1 MTTAILDT
9 LITVDE
15 VSRHLGD
22 PGWVIADCR
31 YNLMDPEA
39 GRRAYLEAHLP
50 GARYVHLHDDLA
62 GEPITDHGRHP
73 LPSPQALTELF
84 GRLGIDESV
93 QVVVYDHADA
103 GIAARLWWLLR
114 YMGHEAVAVM
124 DGGFRAWESA
134 GLATESG
141 ATDAAP
147 KIFRGQA
154 RGEWLVILE
163 QVLAQACLVDARDG
177 ARYRGEKEP
186 LDPVAGH
193 IPGARSHPY
202 RDNVHPDGR
211 FRSPQELKARFEQTL
226 GRQAPES
233 AVYYCGSG
241 VTACQLLLA
250 AAHAGLPPGRLY
262 AGSWS
267 EWCAD
272 PGRPVAT
279 GPDPGPPQRP

>member
-1 MTTAILDT
+1 MTTESLDT
-9 LITVDE
+9 LITVDD
-15 VSRHLGD
+15 VSDHLGD
-22 PGWVIADCR
+22 PNWVIADCR
-31 YNLMDPEA
+31 YKLSDPEA
-39 GRRAYLEAHLP
+39 GRMAYLAAHVP
-50 GARYVHLHDDLA
+50 GACYVHLHDDLA
-62 GEPITDHGRHP
+62 GKPLTDHGRHP

-84 GRLGIDESV
+84 SRLGIDESV
-93 QVVVYDHADA
+93 QVVVYDQADA

-134 GLATESG
+134 GLATEPG
-141 ATDAAP
+141 PRAAAP
-147 KIFRGQA
+147 KMFQGQA
-154 RGEWLVILE
+154 KPDWVVTLE
-163 QVLAQACLVDARDG
+163 EVPAQACLVDARDG

-202 RDNVHPDGR
+202 RDNVDADGR
-211 FRSPQELKARFEQTL
+211 FRSPQLLKALFEQTL
-226 GRQAPES
+226 GDQAAES

-250 AAHAGLPPGRLY
+250 AAHAGLAPGRLY

-279 GPDPGPPQRP
+279 GQDPGSPLLP

>member
-9 LITVDE
+9 LVSVDE
-15 VSRHLGD
+15 VSVHLGD

-39 GRRAYLEAHLP
+39 GRRAYLQAHVP

-62 GEPITDHGRHP
+62 GEPLTDHGRHP
-73 LPSPQALTELF
+73 LPSPQALTALF
-84 GRLGIDESV
+84 SRLGIDERV
-93 QVVVYDHADA
+93 QVVAYDQADA

-114 YMGHEAVAVM
+114 YMGHEAVAVL

-134 GLATESG
+134 GLATES
-141 ATDAAP
+141 DSVEAAS
-147 KIFRGQA
+147 KDFRGQA
-154 RGEWLVILE
+154 RSEWIVSLE
-163 QVLAQACLVDARDG
+163 AVPAQLCLVDARD
-177 ARYRGEKEP
+177 AVRYRGEKEP

-193 IPGARSHPY
+193 IPGAINHPY
-202 RDNVHPDGR
+202 RDNVLDDGR
-211 FRSPQELKARFEQTL
+211 FRSPQELRARFQQSL
-226 GRQAPES
+226 GDRAPES

-272 PGRPVAT
+272 PDRPVAT
-279 GPDPGPPQRP
+279 GPDPGPRLTS